1 MKALLHFMALVLL
14 LTVVS
19 CHNPGA
25 ESKENET
32 ATHRHIK
39 YYSGLYSFDLIDD
52 TLYYVREK
60 VCHNQTIQTIP
71 VTSAD
76 LRIIDSLASSIDY
89 AYIYGTSE
97 TDLYEDALV
106 IDGETVYYSC
116 EQLLFR
122 PDKGVFPTDLKKI
135 HTTLELIDK
144 LICLGDSNFYKR
156 WEWYPYAPQ
165 SSLDDK

>member
-1 MKALLHFMALVLL
+1 MKVLLHLIVLALLQITF
-14 LTVVS
+14 S
-19 CHNPGA
+19 CCYSNTELKGG
-25 ESKENET
+25 ET

-39 YYSGLYSFDLIDD
+39 YYSGLYSFELIDD

-106 IDGETVYYSC
+106 IDEAMVFYSC
-116 EQLLFR
+116 EQLRFR
-122 PDKGVFPTDLKKI
+122 PDEGNLPTDLKKI

-165 SSLDDK
+165 SPLDDE

>member
-1 MKALLHFMALVLL
+1 MKVLLHLIVLALLQITF
-14 LTVVS
+14 S
-19 CHNPGA
+19 CCYSNTELKGG
-25 ESKENET
+25 ET

-39 YYSGLYSFDLIDD
+39 YYSGLYSFELTDD

-106 IDGETVYYSC
+106 IDEETVYYSC
-116 EQLLFR
+116 EQLRFR
-122 PDKGVFPTDLKKI
+122 PDEGNLPTDLKKI

-144 LICLGDSNFYKR
+144 LICLGDSNFINVGSGIHTR
-156 WEWYPYAPQ
+156 HNRH
-165 SSLDDK
+165 

>member
-1 MKALLHFMALVLL
+1 MKVLLPLIALVLL
-14 LTVVS
+14 QTAAS
-19 CHNPGA
+19 CRNSDT
-25 ESKENET
+25 ELKDDET
-32 ATHRHIK
+32 AIHHHIK
-39 YYSGLYSFDLIDD
+39 YYSDLYSFELIDD

-76 LRIIDSLASSIDY
+76 LRIIDSLASAIDY
-89 AYIYGTSE
+89 TYIYGTSE

-116 EQLLFR
+116 EQLRFR
-122 PDKGVFPTDLKKI
+122 PDEGNLPTDLKKI

-165 SSLDDK
+165 SPADD

>member
-1 MKALLHFMALVLL
+1 MKAILHFMALVLL
-14 LTVVS
+14 LTAAS

-116 EQLLFR
+116 EQLRFR
-122 PDKGVFPTDLKKI
+122 PDEGNLPTDLKKI